1 MTHARVI
8 GAGLSGLAAAWRLAD
23 AGVRVEVF
31 DAAPTVGGLVGTTR
45 TPWGPA
51 EHAAN
56 AFVWTDHTAD
66 WFRRLDIPPVFALDS
81 SRRRFIFR
89 DGRPR
94 RWPLTPVETMRAA
107 ARVGL
112 SAATRRMAARDG
124 ESVGQWGHRV
134 LGATATR
141 HLLAPALQGIYA
153 APLDRLAA
161 SAVFRHKKRRKVRM
175 AAPAGGMGE
184 FATRCRTTLEQRGVQ
199 FFLGRPVSGLDAG
212 VPTWICTG
220 APAAARLLAPHAP
233 DAAALVSRI
242 ELAALA
248 TVTTF
253 FEPSP
258 EDLRGFGVLFPPDAG
273 VRALGVLF
281 NTDIFP
287 GRGSLRSETW
297 IYGGATRSELPA
309 EAELPRLIEA
319 DRTLLTRRTQAP
331 VGAHIAYWPEAFPIY
346 DEAVVA
352 MAGLPALLPN
362 WLHVAGNYLG
372 KRGVSDLI
380 AHADT

>member
-8 GAGLSGLAAAWRLAD
+8 GAGLSGLAVAWRLAD
-23 AGVRVEVF
+23 AGVRVEVI
-31 DAAPTVGGLVGTTR
+31 DAAPAVGGLIGTTHTR
-45 TPWGPA
+45 WGAA

-89 DGRPR
+89 DGRPQ
-94 RWPLTPVETMRAA
+94 RWPLTPLETASTVARA
-107 ARVGL
+107 GL
-112 SAATRRMAARDG
+112 SAVTRQMNARAN
-124 ESVGQWGHRV
+124 ESVAQWGHRV
-134 LGATATR
+134 LGAAATQ

-153 APLDRLAA
+153 APLERLAA
-161 SAVFRHKKRRKVRM
+161 SAVFGHKKRRKVRM
-175 AAPAGGMGE
+175 VAPAGGMGE
-184 FATRCRTTLEQRGVQ
+184 FVSRCRTVLEQRGVQ
-199 FFLGRPVSGLDAG
+199 FFLGRPVSILDAG

-220 APAAARLLAPHAP
+220 ARAAAGLLAPHAP
-233 DAAALVSRI
+233 DASALVSRI

-258 EDLRGFGVLFPPDAG
+258 QDLRGLGVLFPRHAG

-297 IYGGATRSELPA
+297 IYGGASRVSLPA
-309 EAELPRLIEA
+309 EVELPHLVEA
-319 DRTLLTRRTQAP
+319 DRTVLTGRTQPP
-331 VGAHIAYWPEAFPIY
+331 VGIHVAYWPEAFPIY

-352 MAGLPALLPN
+352 MAALPTLLPD

-372 KRGVSDLI
+372 RRGVSDLL
-380 AHADT
+380 DPQ

>member
-8 GAGLSGLAAAWRLAD
+8 GAGLSGLAVAWQLAD

-31 DAAPTVGGLVGTTR
+31 DAAPAVGGLIGTTH
-45 TPWGPA
+45 TPWGAA

-89 DGRPR
+89 DGRPQ
-94 RWPLTPVETMRAA
+94 RWPLTPLETVRTVARA
-107 ARVGL
+107 GL
-112 SAATRRMAARDG
+112 SAATRRMGARDN
-124 ESVGQWGHRV
+124 ENVAQWGHRV
-134 LGATATR
+134 IGPAATK

-153 APLDRLAA
+153 APLERLAA
-161 SAVFRHKKRRKVRM
+161 RAVFGHRKSRKVRM

-184 FATRCRTTLEQRGVQ
+184 FVTRCRAALEQRGVR
-199 FFLGRPVSGLDAG
+199 FFLGRPVSTLDAG

-233 DAAALVSRI
+233 EAAAMVSRV

-248 TVTTF
+248 SVTAF

-258 EDLRGFGVLFPPDAG
+258 QDLHGFGVLFPRDAG

-297 IYGGATRSELPA
+297 IYGGAARADLPA
-309 EAELPRLIEA
+309 EIELPPLVET
-319 DRTLLTRRTQAP
+319 DRAVLTRRTQAP
-331 VGAHIAYWPEAFPIY
+331 VGTHIAYWPQAFPIY
-346 DEAVVA
+346 DDAIVA
-352 MAGLPALLPN
+352 MSALRQHLPP

-372 KRGVSDLI
+372 RRGVSDLI
-380 AHADT
+380 APS